1 MLSISVLQEISAPG
15 KLKGMDFIKNGL
27 QKQGF
32 SGEFADDPATLDTYS
47 HDASM
52 FELRPRLVVRPK
64 DAADIERLVTFVA
77 AHKKEHPSLSLTARS
92 AGTDMSGG
100 AINDSIII
108 DFREHFTKIEKVTA
122 TKAQVQPG
130 VLYRDFEP
138 ETLKHNALMP
148 TYPASRDLASVGGM
162 VNNNSGGEKSLE
174 YGKTEDFVT
183 ELDFVFSDGVKRTVK
198 PLTKAELTKKMKQ
211 KDFEGQVYR
220 NIYELIEANYD
231 TIKAAK
237 PHVTKNSTGYNLWDV
252 WDRETGIFDLTKLI
266 VGAQGTLGFVTDIH
280 FKLVAARPHSGL
292 LVLFMKDIDDL
303 GELIPKVLEAKPA
316 TFESFDDA
324 TLLLS
329 IRFMPSF
336 LKLLGVKRFI
346 HLLYSLAPSGMQFL
360 RGFPKLVLMI
370 EFNGQTEQ
378 EVRDKIQALHRELKK
393 HRARYE
399 INGFEEDPTE
409 GKSEKFW
416 IMRRYS
422 FQLLRSKVK
431 EKHTAP
437 FIDDFVVP
445 PPHLTAFL
453 PRLRKIIKKYRLQA
467 TIAGHM
473 GDGNFHV
480 IPLMKL
486 EDPKDR
492 RKILPAMKEVNKLV
506 LQYGGSLSGEH
517 NDGLVRGPWL
527 KEMYGTEVYQLFRQ
541 TKFIMDPHNICNP
554 HKKATAD
561 WEYSFGHIRDHF

>member
-1 MLSISVLQEISAPG
+1 MEEISGGLRKAG
-15 KLKGMDFIKNGL
+15 FKGEID
-27 QKQGF
+27 
-32 SGEFADDPATLDTYS
+32 SAPATLDLYS

-52 FELRPRLVVRPK
+52 FELRPKLVVKPK
-64 DAADIERLVTFVA
+64 DAQDIENLVKYVA
-77 AHKKEHPSLSLTARS
+77 ANKKKHRGLSLTARS

-100 AINDSIII
+100 AINDSIIV
-108 DFREHFTKIEKVTA
+108 DFRAHFTKIESITSKSA
-122 TKAQVQPG
+122 HVQPG
-130 VLYRDFEP
+130 VLYREFEP
-138 ETLKHNALMP
+138 QTLAHGALMP
-148 TYPASRDLASVGGM
+148 SYPASRDLASVGGM

-183 ELDFVFSDGVKRTVK
+183 ELKFVFADGAERTVK
-198 PLTKAELTKKMKQ
+198 PLNKKELDKKMKQ
-211 KDFEGQVYR
+211 KDFEGQVYKR
-220 NIYELIEANYD
+220 LFKLIDGHYD
-231 TIKAAK
+231 EIKAAK
-237 PHVTKNSTGYNLWDV
+237 PKVSKNSTGYNLWDV
-252 WDRETGIFDLTKLI
+252 WDRKTGVFDLTKLI

-280 FKLVAARPHSGL
+280 FKLVPHREHSGL
-292 LVLFMKDIDDL
+292 LVLFMKDINDL
-303 GELIPKVLEAKPA
+303 GEVIPKVLESKPA

-324 TLLLS
+324 TLRLS

-346 HLLYSLAPSGMQFL
+346 HLLVTLIPDGAQLL
-360 RGFPKLVLMI
+360 RGIPKLILMV
-370 EFNGQTEQ
+370 EFNGETED
-378 EVRDKIQALHRELKK
+378 EVRQKVHSLHRELNK

-399 INGFEEDPTE
+399 INGFEETPTE

-431 EKHTAP
+431 DKHTAP

-445 PPHLTAFL
+445 PEHLTAFL
-453 PRLRKIIKKYRLQA
+453 PKLRAIIKKYKLFA
-467 TIAGHM
+467 TVAGHM

-486 EDPKDR
+486 EDPRDR
-492 RKILPAMKEVNKLV
+492 KKILPAMKAVNNLV
-506 LQYGGSLSGEH
+506 LKYHGSLSGEH

-527 KEMYGTEVYQLFRQ
+527 EMMYGKDVMKLF
-541 TKFIMDPHNICNP
+541 KEAKDIMDPDNIFNP
-554 HKKATAD
+554 HKKATAN